1 MNQKILLT
9 LIIVIYTIL
18 MFILYK
24 FFPKIKNNIKWFVAI
39 GTTIVFIT
47 TICIVMFSKETYSEI
62 NHRFVYIVPSYNNK
76 DWYKRNIDSMIS
88 QKNTNWHMIYIDDC
102 SDDGTFDLV
111 KEYLSDKG
119 MIDKCTLIR
128 QDKKYGQAYNRYL
141 AYHLCNDEDVCILLD
156 GDDWLI
162 DDSVLDYLDDF
173 MKRENVDM
181 TYRNFKYFQ
190 NGKITNGYN
199 IEDYSQDIIKNK
211 RYRADKWRGGHLRVI
226 KAKYLKNI
234 NPYDFLDLNLN
245 MIKCCTDLVETWA
258 SLEQCNGR
266 HKMVDKDLMIYNRDN
281 SVRYNTSE
289 YNKSNKEYR
298 KIIEEKV
305 KTIKPYLNYKKNN
318 KKYLTVI
325 NIEHKDYKLNLSKY
339 RHELEK
345 HSDLLILPNS
355 KVNMY
360 NSIFKKYKKVFYLN
374 DYRDYSYN
382 LDKKNKIESNILLT
396 VIIACYNCEKYI
408 EETLDSLEKQTN
420 KSFQVILINDKST
433 DKTEERIRLIL
444 KKYTIPIVLY
454 NNESNLGY
462 AHTLATGIGMC
473 DTQYFCTLDSDDTIE
488 GNTVEIVLKYISKYP
503 DYGFFY
509 TNFWYCDKNLKKI
522 KKGFCKEIP
531 KNQTNLQCNCISQ
544 LRIFCKK
551 DYYNTLGYLETNEF
565 RKGAEDKDIYFKLE
579 EKCKLKFI
587 DKCLYNYRY
596 NDASMTKKKDG
607 KKQTNN
613 LFELARKKAIKRR
626 KDNKIINKFYSIT
639 GILPKF

>member
-360 NSIFKKYKKVFYLN
+360 NSIFKKYKKVF
-374 DYRDYSYN
+374 
-382 LDKKNKIESNILLT
+382 I
-396 VIIACYNCEKYI
+396 
-408 EETLDSLEKQTN
+408 
-420 KSFQVILINDKST
+420 
-433 DKTEERIRLIL
+433 
-444 KKYTIPIVLY
+444 
-454 NNESNLGY
+454 
-462 AHTLATGIGMC
+462 
-473 DTQYFCTLDSDDTIE
+473 
-488 GNTVEIVLKYISKYP
+488 
-503 DYGFFY
+503 
-509 TNFWYCDKNLKKI
+509 
-522 KKGFCKEIP
+522 
-531 KNQTNLQCNCISQ
+531 
-544 LRIFCKK
+544 
-551 DYYNTLGYLETNEF
+551 
-565 RKGAEDKDIYFKLE
+565 
-579 EKCKLKFI
+579 
-587 DKCLYNYRY
+587 
-596 NDASMTKKKDG
+596 
-607 KKQTNN
+607 
-613 LFELARKKAIKRR
+613 
-626 KDNKIINKFYSIT
+626 
-639 GILPKF
+639 